1 MFLVEFHHLFQ
12 RTYWGRI
19 ILGKECVHIVFKVM
33 TCKNQSR
40 LVRIARSSPTE
51 KFIGISATIFFGEL
65 RKCYKLN
72 ILRNFTST
80 LDDLLL
86 CCIDLAALDHIS
98 KASRRRQKSEQ
109 LTV

>member
-1 MFLVEFHHLFQ
+1 MFIVEVHHLLQ
-12 RTYWGRI
+12 RPYWGNI
-19 ILGKECVHIVFKVM
+19 TLDKECVHTAFEVM
-33 TCKNQSR
+33 TYANQSR
-40 LVRIARSSPTE
+40 PVGIGRSSPTE
-51 KFIGISATIFFGEL
+51 KGIRISTALFCGEL